1 MAQVGST
8 PAAHMHA
15 ASVSA
20 AAKTW
25 HFVRHFIEMCLAMC
39 LGLAVLDTVY
49 VWLAGRFGITN
60 PYLQFP
66 ELSAAVVA
74 FNMTA
79 PMLAWMRFRGMAW
92 NLIADMSWAMVAEAV
107 LILAIYWLGILRNE
121 AIGSTSTLWLWQH
134 GLMMPV
140 MLIPMFLRLDHYTG
154 AMHHQTT

>member
-1 MAQVGST
+1 MTQLGST

-49 VWLAGRFGITN
+49 VWLAGQFGITN
-60 PYLQFP
+60 PYLRFP

-74 FNMTA
+74 FHMTA
-79 PMLAWMRFRGMAW
+79 PMVAWMRFRGMAW

-107 LILAIYWLGILRNE
+107 LILVVYWFGILRNE
-121 AIGSTSTLWLWQH
+121 AI
-134 GLMMPV
+134 
-140 MLIPMFLRLDHYTG
+140 RRYLDPLVL
-154 AMHHQTT
+154 AARPDDA